1 MKLLFDIVYKMKIE
15 IESFSKLNTF
25 ISIFQQL
32 KNCSSSVTM
41 IFNSDHVHIQG
52 MDKSHVCLY
61 DIKLMS
67 QWFSLYNVGSSENNY
82 ITLNTNIFH
91 MIISTAKEGDKLV
104 LQVENKDSEHINI
117 EVIGGCNNYF
127 QVCLLDIEPE
137 LYTIP
142 ETEYDVELRLGSK
155 KMHDITSRML
165 YFGDTMN
172 VTCNSDKIT
181 LKTTGVEGS
190 MSSHIQPDDS
200 EQFAIEE
207 NANVSLSYSLN
218 YLHKICLT
226 TKLSEYID
234 FSISETSPMKMG
246 YDLGDNSVF
255 LFYLAPKSDD

>member
-1 MKLLFDIVYKMKIE
+1 MKIE
-15 IESFSKLNTF
+15 IESIAKLNTF
-25 ISIFQQL
+25 ISIFHQL
-32 KNCSSSVTM
+32 KNSSSSATM
-41 IFNSDHVHIQG
+41 IFNPDHVHIQG

-61 DIKLMS
+61 DVKLTAS
-67 QWFSLYNVGSSENNY
+67 WFLLYDAGGSESNY
-82 ITLNTNIFH
+82 ITVNTNIFH
-91 MIISTAKEGDKLV
+91 MIISTVKDGEKLV
-104 LQVENKDSEHINI
+104 LQVEDKDSEHINI

-172 VTCNSDKIT
+172 ISCNSDQIT

-200 EQFAIEE
+200 EQFAIQE
-207 NANVSLSYSLN
+207 NINVSLSYSLN

-234 FSISETSPMKMG
+234 FSISETSPMKIG

-255 LFYLAPKSDD
+255 FFYLAPKDDN